1 VNIEELARRI
11 AFIAAAVCDHPED
24 LISSET
30 RLREDLGCDDID
42 ILEIVI
48 QAEEVA
54 DLELDDSDVESA
66 RTVSDLVS
74 AFARR
79 LTAEAA

>member
-1 VNIEELARRI
+1 
-11 AFIAAAVCDHPED
+11 